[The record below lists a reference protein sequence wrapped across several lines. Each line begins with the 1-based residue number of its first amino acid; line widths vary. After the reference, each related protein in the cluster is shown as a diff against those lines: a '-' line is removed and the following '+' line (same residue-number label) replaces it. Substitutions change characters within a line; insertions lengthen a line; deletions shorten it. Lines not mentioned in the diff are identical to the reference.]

1 MPPLMSLAVLCLSLL
16 ALRTSAQ
23 SCPSPIAP
31 SGNIKT
37 SIASGYQ
44 AQVVATGLSDPRGL
58 KFDTAG
64 NLLVIEQ
71 GSGDLTALSLSD
83 ANGCVSVKSSTT
95 VNSGSSVSGSGRRL
109 IIKLTSTS

>member
-1 MPPLMSLAVLCLSLL
+1 MAPSMTSAVLCLSLL
-16 ALRTSAQ
+16 AIRVSAQ

-71 GSGDLTALSLSD
+71 GSGDLTALTLAE
-83 ANGCVSVKSSTT
+83 ANGCVSVKSSNT
-95 VNSGSSVSGSGRRL
+95 VNSGSSVSGSGL
-109 IIKLTSTS
+109 YLTFKLTSTS